1 MKKTAIPSRKLPKVI
16 HGTTIKPSECA
27 ASSSRGER
35 LGSRNRVKSASFDT
49 PVTEE
54 LPHNLENAEVDPLIS
69 EEEMVAANDLL
80 SLLHEDTAASN
91 QKTFHDFSVQVN
103 TPNKLT
109 LCNFITSDAS
119 LITLTG
125 LNSQQML
132 DKIVESVC
140 LIYKDQRVHKLSV
153 KDRVI
158 LTFVKMKWNLSYAL
172 LGIFFGLTPTLC
184 RTYLFRMIKLLSSVL
199 KAVIEFPSMNEI
211 RQNIPICFEEFKDTQ
226 IVLDCT
232 EIYTQIPKCLCCRIR
247 FYSHYKGAQTV
258 KFMTGVS
265 PAGLITFISKPYGG
279 RASDKII
286 FENSNLIDK
295 LEENS
300 SIMVDKGF
308 LIDSICA
315 EHNIKLYRPPFLRSK
330 KQLDENES
338 QYNTKIAAARVHI
351 ERTNQRI
358 KIFKVLSGKLP
369 WGLVHCVE
377 DIFIIAC
384 AVTNLSAPILA
395 GDKFIK

>member
-1 MKKTAIPSRKLPKVI
+1 MKLPKVI
-16 HGTTIKPSECA
+16 HGTAAKPSECA
-27 ASSSRGER
+27 ASSSRQDR
-35 LGSRNRVKSASFDT
+35 LGLRNKMKVT
-49 PVTEE
+49 PCEE
-54 LPHNLENAEVDPLIS
+54 LIHNVPNTEVDTLIS
-69 EEEMVAANDLL
+69 EKEVVAANALL
-80 SLLHEDTAASN
+80 SLMHGDTSATN

-109 LCNFITSDAS
+109 LCHFITSDSS
-119 LITLTG
+119 LTTLTG
-125 LNSQQML
+125 LNSQLML
-132 DKIVESVC
+132 DNIVASVC
-140 LIYKDQRVHKLSV
+140 LIYKDQRIHKLSIRE
-153 KDRVI
+153 RVI
-158 LTFVKMKWNLSYAL
+158 LTFVKLKWNLSYSILA
-172 LGIFFGLTPTLC
+172 IFFGLTPTLC
-184 RTYLFRMIKLLSSVL
+184 KTYLLRMIKLLSSVM
-199 KAVIEFPSMNEI
+199 KAFIEFPSMDEI
-211 RQNIPICFEEFKDTQ
+211 RQNMPVCFEDFKDTQ

-247 FYSHYKGAQTV
+247 FYSHYKSAQTV

-265 PAGLITFISKPYGG
+265 PAGLITFVSKPYGG

-286 FENSNLIDK
+286 FENSNLIEK

-308 LIDSICA
+308 LIDNICF

-330 KQLDENES
+330 KQLDQNES
-338 QYNTKIAAARVHI
+338 HYNTKIAAARVHI

-358 KIFKVLSGKLP
+358 KIFNVLSGKLP
-369 WGLVHCVE
+369 WGLVHCVN

-395 GDKFIK
+395 NDKFIK